1 MRAWALIG
9 IGQVL
14 SSLVYNEANVAQYKE
29 EQYKYSKDRL
39 INVAAAANGRNGL
52 NRH

>member
-14 SSLVYNEANVAQYKE
+14 SSLVYDEANVVQDE
-29 EQYKYSKDRL
+29 EERYKYSEDGL

-52 NRH
+52 NGH